1 MRRIA
6 VGRRLGLRARGGAI
20 GVVTLLAAVGVTA
33 AACGGSTTATTTTTI
48 DTAAAPGLIASA
60 YGQVFNFQDKTVPP
74 KIAVIQDGAAITASF
89 TDALNSSLSSAAT
102 GSKIDST
109 TLLTSTGCKA
119 QKLPFPCAKITYDL
133 LGAGGSALLGG
144 QTGYAV
150 YVGGKWLVAKITIC
164 TLLGLFYNA
173 EGKSGSPPGC

>member
-1 MRRIA
+1 MRRTTAIPR
-6 VGRRLGLRARGGAI
+6 VGSHARARATGVMAI
-20 GVVTLLAAVGVTA
+20 LAAVAITA
-33 AACGGSTTATTTTTI
+33 GACGGSSSSATTI
-48 DTAAAPGLIASA
+48 DAAAAPGQIASA
-60 YGQVFNFQDKTVPP
+60 YGQVFNFQDKTIGP
-74 KIAVIQDGAAITASF
+74 KIAVIQNGSAIESSF
-89 TDALNSSLSSAAT
+89 TAALNSSLSSAAT

-109 TLLTSTGCKA
+109 KILTASQCTA
-119 QKLPFPCAKITYDL
+119 QKLPSPCAKITYDL

-150 YVGGKWLVAKITIC
+150 YLNGKWLVAKVTIC